1 MVTGFF
7 LVQADSEPF
16 FLSNFFSG
24 VSRSAGRTAVRHSPS
39 RQTRQFLLPHSHHFP
54 ARRPAGA
61 GAGLRPSRQIKS
73 IFGPQ
78 PHLKQARPA
87 LGTPRNRKPTRTD
100 PGLSMKLDYGGWSP
114 IGFDEN
120 LPAKL
125 KRGIKTAELKSVS
138 EEAAG
143 NIVTIDTAI
152 ASAPPAQSDDI
163 AVNPAQVAAA
173 PYIPSTAEN
182 NNNKNNIIYIDSS
195 QAALSTYSVLE
206 ANNPAVAPPYQPY
219 EPSKPVFQSPQYIPR
234 PAVPDKPYQAQPPV
248 LASLYKPRPAV
259 TSPPPSSPA
268 PAPVDTDKYPIVA
281 LITSESDIP
290 EEERFVQFSIGS
302 QANNNGGSPDSL
314 PNSGSYQSTDD
325 NTRLVKDVTSGSVRV
340 NPESVPENSDE
351 LYYIYYQDP
360 ELDPSYGVKIQ
371 SERDAKFLGLD
382 GLDIPL
388 YDYDEA
394 QNYRPERDQA
404 AFGPVNLQSSSSVS
418 FKQNINGNQS
428 GFSYK
433 LS

>member
-16 FLSNFFSG
+16 FLSNLFSG
-24 VSRSAGRTAVRHSPS
+24 VSRSAGRPVVRHSPS
-39 RQTRQFLLPHSHHFP
+39 RQTRQFLLPHHHLTP
-54 ARRPAGA
+54 AR
-61 GAGLRPSRQIKS
+61 RPSRQIKS
-73 IFGPQ
+73 PRSHPG
-78 PHLKQARPA
+78 QARPA
-87 LGTPRNRKPTRTD
+87 LGTPRHRKPTRTD

-125 KRGIKTAELKSVS
+125 KRGIKIADLKSVS
-138 EEAAG
+138 EEVG

-163 AVNPAQVAAA
+163 AVSPAQVASA
-173 PYIPSTAEN
+173 PYIPSTAENIN

-195 QAALSTYSVLE
+195 KAALSTYSVLE
-206 ANNPAVAPPYQPY
+206 ANNPAVAPAYQPS

-259 TSPPPSSPA
+259 TSPPPPPPTPVR
-268 PAPVDTDKYPIVA
+268 PAPVETDKYPIVA

-290 EEERFVQFSIGS
+290 EEERFVQFSIGN
-302 QANNNGGSPDSL
+302 QAQATNGGSPDSL

-340 NPESVPENSDE
+340 NPVSVPDNSDE

-418 FKQNINGNQS
+418 FKQRVNGKLS
-428 GFSYK
+428 GFSY
-433 LS
+433 SWRR

>member
-7 LVQADSEPF
+7 LVHADSEPF

-24 VSRSAGRTAVRHSPS
+24 VSRSAGRPAVRHSPS
-39 RQTRQFLLPHSHHFP
+39 RQTRQFLLPHPHHFP
-54 ARRPAGA
+54 ARRPG
-61 GAGLRPSRQIKS
+61 GAGLRPSRQVKS
-73 IFGPQ
+73 LHSSLHSSHPQ
-78 PHLKQARPA
+78 QVRPA
-87 LGTPRNRKPTRTD
+87 LGTPRHRKPTRTD

-125 KRGIKTAELKSVS
+125 KRGIKTADLGSVS
-138 EEAAG
+138 EEAG
-143 NIVTIDTAI
+143 IVTIDTAI

-163 AVNPAQVAAA
+163 PASPAQAAST
-173 PYIPSTAEN
+173 PYIPSTGEKN
-182 NNNKNNIIYIDSS
+182 NNNIIYIDSS
-195 QAALSTYSVLE
+195 KAPLSTYSVLE
-206 ANNPAVAPPYQPY
+206 ANNPAVAPAYQPA
-219 EPSKPVFQSPQYIPR
+219 PSKPVFQSPQYIPR

-248 LASLYKPRPAV
+248 PASLYKPRPAL
-259 TSPPPSSPA
+259 TSPPTPPA
-268 PAPVDTDKYPIVA
+268 PAPAQVDTEKYPIVA

-290 EEERFVQFSIGS
+290 EEEKFVQFSIGNQDS
-302 QANNNGGSPDSL
+302 NGGSPDSL

-340 NPESVPENSDE
+340 NPNPVPDNSDE

-394 QNYRPERDQA
+394 QNYRPERDQTP
-404 AFGPVNLQSSSSVS
+404 FGPLSLQSSSSVS